1 MLSGLPLMR
10 QVVGFLNCLKKNGLS
25 NEKYVP
31 RKRPRDFSQA
41 GTLVVDIA
49 AEQGQD
55 RLPKRGRS
63 RMPPALRRKGA
74 YFVLRSPNSRA
85 DLTITPVA
93 SVYPDSC
100 VTSFRKHLDGRNVHF
115 SSPHGQVGLSV
126 QAGTNKSP
134 PVARRETRRLVRQ
147 GATIFKKEAIR

>member
-31 RKRPRDFSQA
+31 RKRPRDVSQA

-55 RLPKRGRS
+55 RLPTRGRS

-85 DLTITPVA
+85 HLRSHRLHRYTRTAA
-93 SVYPDSC
+93 SLPSG
-100 VTSFRKHLDGRNVHF
+100 SGL
-115 SSPHGQVGLSV
+115 VGLSV

-134 PVARRETRRLVRQ
+134 PVACR
-147 GATIFKKEAIR
+147 GNATIFKKEAIR